1 MKPFPPGEGQMDREE
16 RRNTRLYGA
25 LPLSRMGDLKNRQ
38 YPPCYNALILHM
50 AERIDVAQS
59 KGRLVQASYH
69 IPSTREIK
77 IHQHLA
83 SLFGVVPGDT
93 LSFQVSEPGR
103 VTLTGRKDLLQLA
116 QEQNQRVLTST
127 LKDERTLPIDQQLL
141 DTLRIQEGDRIVFSV
156 SEQNEVTV
164 TGVTKGL
171 PPELARKIAASK
183 KAFEALFPSK
193 QETLFSNTHTSEQQP
208 PTPLHKE
215 ELTQATLFDMPG
227 IPLPSG
233 RTRKRRT
240 Q

>member
-1 MKPFPPGEGQMDREE
+1 MHP
-16 RRNTRLYGA
+16 
-25 LPLSRMGDLKNRQ
+25 S
-38 YPPCYNALILHM
+38 CSM
-50 AERIDVAQS
+50 AERIDVAKS
-59 KGRLVQASYH
+59 KGRLVQASYK
-69 IPSTREIK
+69 IPSNKEIK
-77 IHQHLA
+77 INPHLA
-83 SLFGVVPGDT
+83 ALLRVTPGET
-93 LSFQVSEPGR
+93 LSFQVSEQGK
-103 VTLTGRKDLLQLA
+103 VTLTGRKNLLQLA
-116 QEQNQRVLTST
+116 QEQNQRTFTYT
-127 LKDERTLPIDQQLL
+127 LGNERTLHLDQQLL
-141 DTLRIQEGDRIVFSV
+141 DTLRIQEGDRILFSV

-208 PTPLHKE
+208 PAPFYQE
-215 ELTQATLFDMPG
+215 ELTQPALFDMPG